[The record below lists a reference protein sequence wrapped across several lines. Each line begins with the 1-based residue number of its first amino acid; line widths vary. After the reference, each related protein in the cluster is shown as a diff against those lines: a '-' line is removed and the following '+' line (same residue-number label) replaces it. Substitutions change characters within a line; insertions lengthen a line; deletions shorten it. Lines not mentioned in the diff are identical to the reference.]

1 MSKRAKMDTHFE
13 VILERVKQLTEKSQ
27 QTVWYEIHS
36 AKEKSPTIILI
47 NAAGNI
53 GYINVSYENGN
64 VSMYPGKLTK
74 KRYERLS
81 KSDMDLTEIKK
92 ANPSPK
98 ETPGDVVKWVSGVS

>member
-1 MSKRAKMDTHFE
+1 MDTHFE

-36 AKEKSPTIILI
+36 AREKSPTIILI

-53 GYINVSYENGN
+53 GYINVSYEGGK

-92 ANPSPK
+92 ANPEPK
-98 ETPGDVVKWVSGVS
+98 ETPGDVVKWVSGVA